1 MKAIIAGEQSM
12 SVFKDT
18 RALAKQVA
26 SMAQSFMN
34 GEEPEYN
41 DTTTYNNGA
50 KVVPAY
56 ALEPIVVTKDNYQ
69 EKLVDSGYYTE
80 AELK

>member
-1 MKAIIAGEQSM
+1 
-12 SVFKDT
+12 
-18 RALAKQVA
+18 
-26 SMAQSFMN
+26 MAQDFMN
-34 GEEPEYN
+34 GKEPEYN

-56 ALEPIVVTKDNYQ
+56 ALDPLVVTKDNYK

-80 AELK
+80 DELK